1 VSHKSRALTEKPA
14 SGGESC
20 RLNGHFIDRLVA
32 GDPPKQRRA
41 RQILTELDRQ
51 RGYTTADAKALTEAR
66 EQTIAANKQRGK

>member
-41 RQILTELDRQ
+41 RQILT
-51 RGYTTADAKALTEAR
+51 TADAKALTEAR